1 MSTSVNR
8 AAAAR
13 VWFDDDNM
21 WVQLKDGRQLS
32 VPLTYFPRLLR
43 ATRKQRERYELS
55 GGGIG
60 IHWDSINEDISVAG
74 LLAGRGDQTR
84 AARIRAKVVSNT

>member
-1 MSTSVNR
+1 MSTSVSSP
-8 AAAAR
+8 AASR

-43 ATRKQRERYELS
+43 ATPKQRERYELS

-60 IHWDSINEDISVAG
+60 VHWDAINEDISVAG
-74 LLAGRGDQTR
+74 LLACRGDQTR
-84 AARIRAKVVSNT
+84 GSRITAKVISK